1 MKLIFLGPPG
11 AGKGTQSIK
20 IASHYNITHI
30 STGDIF
36 RSAVSEGTQLG
47 NEAKSYMDKGE
58 LVPDN
63 VVIGIIVERLKR
75 NDVKTGFVLDGF
87 PRTIQQAKVLDEE
100 LGSNGI
106 NAVVELTVSD
116 KELISRI
123 SGRRVC
129 KNCGKNYH
137 VKFDPPK
144 NDALCDDCSGD
155 VFQREDDK
163 VDTVKKRIDV
173 YKNQTS
179 PLSEY
184 YKNNNR
190 LVQINGEREVNIIQ
204 KDIIN
209 QLNNLKNQS

>member
-20 IASHYNITHI
+20 IATHFNITHI

-47 NEAKSYMDKGE
+47 IEAKSYMDKGE

-63 VVIGIIVERLKR
+63 VVIGIVVERLKR
-75 NDVKTGFVLDGF
+75 DDVSNGFVLDGF
-87 PRTIQQAKVLDEE
+87 PRTIQQAKALDEE
-100 LGSNGI
+100 LGLNGI
-106 NAVVELTVSD
+106 NAVIELTVSD
-116 KELISRI
+116 SELINRI

-129 KNCGKNYH
+129 NNCGKNYH
-137 VKFDPPK
+137 IKFNPPK
-144 NDALCDDCSGD
+144 NNTICDDCSGD

-163 VDTVKKRIDV
+163 EDTVINRIDV
-173 YKNQTS
+173 YKKQTS

-184 YKNNNR
+184 YRTTDK
-190 LVQINGEREVNIIQ
+190 LIQSNGEREVDIIQ
-204 KDIIN
+204 KDIIDR
-209 QLNNLKNQS
+209 LSKIENQS

>member
-20 IASHYNITHI
+20 IATHFNITHI

-47 NEAKSYMDKGE
+47 NEAKKYMDKGE

-63 VVIGIIVERLKR
+63 VVIGIVVERLKR
-75 NDVKTGFVLDGF
+75 NDVKNGFVLDGF
-87 PRTIQQAKVLDEE
+87 PRTIKQAEALDEE
-100 LGSNGI
+100 LDLNGI
-106 NAVVELTVSD
+106 NAVVELTVSE

-129 KNCGKNYH
+129 KSCGKNYH
-137 VKFDPPK
+137 VKFNPPK

-163 VDTVKKRIDV
+163 VDTVIKRIDV
-173 YKNQTS
+173 YNNQTS